1 MIFHSYVSLPEG
13 IVGDM
18 DRIRSGQRKKITT
31 SRGTSPGIAGMGPVV
46 GGLIRGGVA
55 VDVMT
60 LYEIST
66 LSNSLW

>member
-1 MIFHSYVSLPEG
+1 MLVYQRVSLE
-13 IVGDM
+13 IWIESDLV
-18 DRIRSGQRKKITT
+18 REKKITT